1 MNRLL
6 TWVDEQLIDLAVM
19 IAAFFRGFSEGM
31 RK

>member
-1 MNRLL
+1 MNRVL
-6 TWVDEQLIDLAVM
+6 TWADEQLTDLGVM